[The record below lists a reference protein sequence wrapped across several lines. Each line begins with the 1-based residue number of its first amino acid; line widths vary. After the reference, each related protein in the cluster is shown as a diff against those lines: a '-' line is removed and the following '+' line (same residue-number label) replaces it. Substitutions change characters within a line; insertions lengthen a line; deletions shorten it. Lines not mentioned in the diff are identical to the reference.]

1 MYQSF
6 TCADA
11 VVNGG
16 PQMNLPGKL
25 IHLKNAFYLDTNN
38 PDHFWHPV
46 GYSTLKIIVSAQM
59 REAVLGNV
67 CESAVLG
74 TMAKTAPFHFQI
86 ARTWLDAA
94 LRLL

>member
-6 TCADA
+6 TCANA

-25 IHLKNAFYLDTNN
+25 IQLKNPFYLDTNN
-38 PDHFWHPV
+38 SNHFWHPV
-46 GYSTLKIIVSAQM
+46 GCSTLKMTVSAQM

-67 CESAVLG
+67 YE
-74 TMAKTAPFHFQI
+74 
-86 ARTWLDAA
+86 
-94 LRLL
+94 